1 MRSREKFIRKWL
13 ANSETRNMMRDDLD
27 KLLIGKDNEKH

>member
-27 KLLIGKDNEKH
+27 KVINWER